1 MFQLEQLYSEVL
13 YETLHTIGSEA
24 SKNRDAILMFL
35 QNAFQF
41 NDEKHEALLEEARAK
56 EVKATTQENST
67 LPNTFYILSYFYLK
81 FSLLNLFNI
90 TYLQNSVS
98 GTFQKSIIS
107 VRTRYKIET
116 FCVRTLD
123 WVRALWRP

>member
-123 WVRALWRP
+123 

>member
-56 EVKATTQENST
+56 EVKAPTRENST
-67 LPNTFYILSYFYLK
+67 KPNK
-81 FSLLNLFNI
+81 F
-90 TYLQNSVS
+90 
-98 GTFQKSIIS
+98 
-107 VRTRYKIET
+107 
-116 FCVRTLD
+116 
-123 WVRALWRP
+123 